1 MCWFARNLQMG
12 WSGDGPHSRF
22 HGWLPGPRSC
32 GDAGLW
38 DTHPTAWVQIWLL
51 LIDVHFITLFL
62 FVSICC
68 YCSLLIIVWS
78 LLIIVVLMLPAFE
91 HNQCAERFKISKSNW
106 GILWAMRISD
116 SDSYPFQTHVATC
129 QTIVASLRGILSP
142 QVLVQF
148 WTNFE
153 PSGPSTKVWPIWTY
167 FLGLQTTHILES
179 RAKTKADHASDYC
192 GAVIHHCLSTFRA

>member
-1 MCWFARNLQMG
+1 MCWFAGNLQMG
-12 WSGDGPHSRF
+12 WSGDGPHSRL

-38 DTHPTAWVQIWLL
+38 DTPPTAWVQIWLL

-78 LLIIVVLMLPAFE
+78 LLIIVVLMIPAFE
-91 HNQCAERFKISKSNW
+91 HNQCAKRFKISKSNW

-116 SDSYPFQTHVATC
+116 SDSYPFHVK
-129 QTIVASLRGILSP
+129 QLWPPSEASCP
-142 QVLVQF
+142 HKF
-148 WTNFE
+148 WSNFE
-153 PSGPSTKVWPIWTY
+153 PTLNPCRAQARRFGRFGPIFWACK
-167 FLGLQTTHILES
+167 QH
-179 RAKTKADHASDYC
+179 
-192 GAVIHHCLSTFRA
+192 TF

>member
-1 MCWFARNLQMG
+1 M
-12 WSGDGPHSRF
+12 
-22 HGWLPGPRSC
+22 
-32 GDAGLW
+32 
-38 DTHPTAWVQIWLL
+38 
-51 LIDVHFITLFL
+51 FISLRCFYLFL
-62 FVSICC
+62 FVVTVHCW
-68 YCSLLIIVWS
+68 SLFDHCWS

-179 RAKTKADHASDYC
+179 RAKTKADHASDCC